1 MSRIPGQALRIL
13 GACWPRLLAL
23 YLAGTVA
30 HHLLISL
37 SAFVGSSVG
46 LAAYFLLP
54 LAILAKLIAY
64 IGMFLVMRSEMRTL
78 AEVEALAEAGAG
90 VSTSSA
96 NETHGAAKTVVFWDV
111 VTASILPF
119 IAFYA
124 AWGFLGEDTNRYASE
139 VLAQSWGPA
148 DPIFG
153 RGSALGINAV
163 TLGATLFAYLAR
175 FALKRWETRLHRWTR
190 VLAAYFEM
198 VWLFL
203 AAYVLTQL
211 VSVATGWIGSR
222 ALVVWWEQLMA
233 GIGIRIPVLDAVW
246 NGLNWLIAEIG
257 ALTFLP
263 LAWLAIAGVVYGR
276 TIAAQKLSVDAL
288 AGHDARAARALTAFR
303 ARTGTVP
310 QWWRDRGV
318 DIRNNVIGRFKP
330 ITASLL
336 LIWRAGALALGVY
349 VLCFTLLD
357 AGVAWLSVGVNQLLG
372 PHSIDFWFALSPT
385 LVYLAALVFEPARFA
400 LIAAAYDH
408 SLGAIEKRG
417 ALRVRQ
423 APDAAVT
430 PQAVAA
436 ASEDSAEAT
445 HHSQR

>member
-1 MSRIPGQALRIL
+1 M
-13 GACWPRLLAL
+13 LLAL

-64 IGMFLVMRSEMRTL
+64 IGMFLVMRSEMR
-78 AEVEALAEAGAG
+78 ALADVPTGSPSEVSTGSTNGGSSTNGAGSTDEAGAG
-90 VSTSSA
+90 DRAGPT
-96 NETHGAAKTVVFWDV
+96 GRAAKRTMFWDV

-124 AWGFLGEDTNRYASE
+124 AWGFLGADSNRYAAE

-153 RGSALGINAV
+153 RGSALGINAL

-175 FALKRWETRLHRWTR
+175 RALTRWAAKLPAWTR

-203 AAYVLTQL
+203 AAYVLTEL
-211 VSVATGWIGSR
+211 VNTVMGWIGER
-222 ALVVWWEQLMA
+222 AIVVWWEALMA
-233 GIGIRIPVLDAVW
+233 GIGIRIPALDALW
-246 NGLNWLIAEIG
+246 GGINWLIAEIG
-257 ALTFLP
+257 AITFLP
-263 LAWLAIAGVVYGR
+263 LAWLTIAGVVYGR
-276 TIAAQKLSVDAL
+276 TIAAQKLSLDAI
-288 AGHDARAARALTAFR
+288 AARDARAGRALTSLR

-310 QWWRDRGV
+310 QWWRDRGR
-318 DIRNNVIGRFKP
+318 DIRGNVIGRFTP

-336 LIWRAGALALGVY
+336 LIWRAGAISLGVY
-349 VLCFTLLD
+349 VLCFTVLD
-357 AGVAWLSVGVNQLLG
+357 ALVAWLGVGINQLLG
-372 PHSIDFWFALSPT
+372 PHSIDFWFAISPV
-385 LVYLAALVFEPARFA
+385 LVYLTALLVEPARFA
-400 LIAAAYDH
+400 LIASAYDH
-408 SLGAIEKRG
+408 SLA
-417 ALRVRQ
+417 ALETRTR
-423 APDAAVT
+423 ADAAAAD
-430 PQAVAA
+430 PLSAVGR
-436 ASEDSAEAT
+436 
-445 HHSQR
+445 QG

>member
-1 MSRIPGQALRIL
+1 M
-13 GACWPRLLAL
+13 LLAL

-64 IGMFLVMRSEMRTL
+64 IGMFLVMRSEMR
-78 AEVEALAEAGAG
+78 ALADVPTGSPSEVSTGSTNGGSSTNGAGSTDEAGAG
-90 VSTSSA
+90 DRAGPT
-96 NETHGAAKTVVFWDV
+96 GQAAKRTMFWDV

-124 AWGFLGEDTNRYASE
+124 AWGFLGADSNRYAAE

-153 RGSALGINAV
+153 RGSALGINAL

-175 FALKRWETRLHRWTR
+175 RALTRWAAKLPAWTR

-203 AAYVLTQL
+203 AAYVLTEL
-211 VSVATGWIGSR
+211 VNTVMSWIGER
-222 ALVVWWEQLMA
+222 AIVVWWEALMA
-233 GIGIRIPVLDAVW
+233 GIGIRIPALDALW
-246 NGLNWLIAEIG
+246 GGINWLIAEIG
-257 ALTFLP
+257 AITFLP
-263 LAWLAIAGVVYGR
+263 LAWLTIAGVVYGR
-276 TIAAQKLSVDAL
+276 TIAAQKLSLDAI
-288 AGHDARAARALTAFR
+288 AARDARAGRALTSLR

-310 QWWRDRGV
+310 QWWRDRGR
-318 DIRNNVIGRFKP
+318 DIRGNVIGRFTP

-336 LIWRAGALALGVY
+336 LIWRAGAISLGVY
-349 VLCFTLLD
+349 VLCFTVLD
-357 AGVAWLSVGVNQLLG
+357 ALVAWLGVGINQLLG
-372 PHSIDFWFALSPT
+372 PHSIDFWFAISPL
-385 LVYLAALVFEPARFA
+385 LVYLTALLVEPARFA
-400 LIAAAYDH
+400 LIASAYDH
-408 SLGAIEKRG
+408 SLA
-417 ALRVRQ
+417 ALETRTR
-423 APDAAVT
+423 ADAA
-430 PQAVAA
+430 AA
-436 ASEDSAEAT
+436 DPLSSVGR
-445 HHSQR
+445 QG

>member
-1 MSRIPGQALRIL
+1 M
-13 GACWPRLLAL
+13 LLAL

-64 IGMFLVMRSEMRTL
+64 IGMFLVMRSEMR
-78 AEVEALAEAGAG
+78 ALADVPTGSPSEVSTGSTNGGSSTNGAGSTDEAGAG
-90 VSTSSA
+90 D
-96 NETHGAAKTVVFWDV
+96 GAGPTGRVAKRTMFWDV

-124 AWGFLGEDTNRYASE
+124 AWGFLGADSNRYAAE

-153 RGSALGINAV
+153 RGSALGINAL

-175 FALKRWETRLHRWTR
+175 RALTRWAAKLPAWTR

-203 AAYVLTQL
+203 AAYVLTEL
-211 VSVATGWIGSR
+211 VNTVMGWIGER
-222 ALVVWWEQLMA
+222 AIVVWWEALMA
-233 GIGIRIPVLDAVW
+233 GIGIRIPALDALW
-246 NGLNWLIAEIG
+246 GGINWLIAEIG
-257 ALTFLP
+257 AITFLP
-263 LAWLAIAGVVYGR
+263 LAWLTIAGVVYGR
-276 TIAAQKLSVDAL
+276 TIAAQKLSLDAI
-288 AGHDARAARALTAFR
+288 AARDARAGRALTSLR

-310 QWWRDRGV
+310 QWWRDRGR
-318 DIRNNVIGRFKP
+318 DIRGNVIGRFTP

-336 LIWRAGALALGVY
+336 LIWRAGAISLGVY
-349 VLCFTLLD
+349 VLCFTVLD
-357 AGVAWLSVGVNQLLG
+357 ALVAWLGVGINQLLG
-372 PHSIDFWFALSPT
+372 PHSIDFWFAISPV
-385 LVYLAALVFEPARFA
+385 LVYLTALLVEPARFA
-400 LIAAAYDH
+400 LIASAYDH
-408 SLGAIEKRG
+408 SLA
-417 ALRVRQ
+417 ALETRTR
-423 APDAAVT
+423 ADAAAAD
-430 PQAVAA
+430 QLSAVGR
-436 ASEDSAEAT
+436 
-445 HHSQR
+445 QG

>member
-1 MSRIPGQALRIL
+1 M
-13 GACWPRLLAL
+13 LLAL

-64 IGMFLVMRSEMRTL
+64 IGMFLVMRSEMR
-78 AEVEALAEAGAG
+78 ALADVPTGAPSEVSTGSTNGGSSTNGAGSTDEAGAG
-90 VSTSSA
+90 D
-96 NETHGAAKTVVFWDV
+96 GAGPTGRVAKRTMFWDV

-124 AWGFLGEDTNRYASE
+124 AWGFLGADSNRYAAE

-153 RGSALGINAV
+153 RGSALGINAL

-175 FALKRWETRLHRWTR
+175 RALTRWAAKLPAWTR

-203 AAYVLTQL
+203 AAYVLTEL
-211 VSVATGWIGSR
+211 VNTVMGWIGDR
-222 ALVVWWEQLMA
+222 AIVVWWEALMA
-233 GIGIRIPVLDAVW
+233 GIGIRIPALDALW
-246 NGLNWLIAEIG
+246 GGINWLIAEIG
-257 ALTFLP
+257 AITFLP
-263 LAWLAIAGVVYGR
+263 LAWLTIAGVVYGR
-276 TIAAQKLSVDAL
+276 TIAAQKLSLDAI
-288 AGHDARAARALTAFR
+288 AARDARAGRALTSLR

-310 QWWRDRGV
+310 QWWRDRGR
-318 DIRNNVIGRFKP
+318 DIRGNIVGRFTP

-336 LIWRAGALALGVY
+336 LIWRAGAISLGVY
-349 VLCFTLLD
+349 VLCFTVLD
-357 AGVAWLSVGVNQLLG
+357 ALVAWLGVGINQLLG
-372 PHSIDFWFALSPT
+372 PHSIDFWFAISPV
-385 LVYLAALVFEPARFA
+385 LVYLTALLVEPARFA
-400 LIAAAYDH
+400 LIASAYDH
-408 SLGAIEKRG
+408 SLA
-417 ALRVRQ
+417 ALETRTR
-423 APDAAVT
+423 ADAAAAD
-430 PQAVAA
+430 PLSAVGR
-436 ASEDSAEAT
+436 
-445 HHSQR
+445 QG